1 MEQRYFVYKP
11 VKSKKIVAKVGRDE
25 SMIDVCIDL
34 EELFGICIGSMYETY
49 DIAELDDYDFI
60 DYEAAREAEKGITAA
75 EYVVTKTIHSY
86 INQEHAKA
94 IARYAAI
101 RNCFPE
107 QAFEIIPTDKYSLDQ
122 DEDYDYEHFE
132 FIKEN

>member
-1 MEQRYFVYKP
+1 MEQRYFVYKL
-11 VKSKKIVAKVGRDE
+11 VRGRKIVAKVGRDE
-25 SMIDVCIDL
+25 SMIGVCNDL
-34 EELFGICIGSMYETY
+34 EELFRICIDSMYETY
-49 DIAELDDYDFI
+49 DITNLDNYDFV

-101 RNCFPE
+101 CDCLPE
-107 QAFEIIPTDKYSLDQ
+107 QAFEKIPTDKYFLDQ